1 MKKILNKILENIAME
16 LVHYDKEKYILV
28 NARMI

>member
-1 MKKILNKILENIAME
+1 MKKILNKILENIVME
-16 LVHYDKEKYILV
+16 TVHYNKEKYILV